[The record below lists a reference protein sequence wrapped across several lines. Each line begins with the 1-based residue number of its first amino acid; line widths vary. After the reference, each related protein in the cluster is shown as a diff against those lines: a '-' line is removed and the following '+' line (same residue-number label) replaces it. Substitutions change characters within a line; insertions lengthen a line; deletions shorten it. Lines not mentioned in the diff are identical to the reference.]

1 SFFLYVLA
9 YRSFMYSLS
18 FSFFSD
24 TASTPISPLSLHD
37 ALPIFKEADLTYV
50 RDALSSI
57 APNLLGGELIINES
71 TSPPGTTNE
80 IADLLASLR
89 PDLSTTPS
97 LDHSVY
103 FAHCPE
109 RAVPGRTL
117 YELSENSRII
127 GGLNQESSARAAE
140 LYRTFCKGEL
150 LFTDAKT
157 A

>member
-80 IADLLASLR
+80 IADLLDR
-89 PDLSTTPS
+89 KSTRLNS
-97 LDHSVY
+97 SHVSISY
-103 FAHCPE
+103 
-109 RAVPGRTL
+109 AV
-117 YELSENSRII
+117 
-127 GGLNQESSARAAE
+127 
-140 LYRTFCKGEL
+140 FCLKK
-150 LFTDAKT
+150 KT
-157 A
+157 Q